1 MKKLPK
7 LGSMVRIKKKYLGNE
22 LDVEYDV
29 FGRSEADL
37 LVTLVHLPSKTLI
50 SNVPINHIK
59 KVKNEKVT

>member
-7 LGSMVRIKKKYLGNE
+7 LGSKVRFKKKYLGDD

-37 LVTLVHLPSKTLI
+37 LVTLVHLPSNTLI
-50 SNVPINHIK
+50 SAVPINLIK
-59 KVKNEKVT
+59 KVKNEKVA